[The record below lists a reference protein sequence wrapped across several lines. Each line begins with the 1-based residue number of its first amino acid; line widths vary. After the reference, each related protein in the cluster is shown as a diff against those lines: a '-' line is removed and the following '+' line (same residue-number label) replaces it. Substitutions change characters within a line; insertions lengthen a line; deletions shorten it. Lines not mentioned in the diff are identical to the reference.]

1 VSRADDPEP
10 YDEAY
15 DGGGT
20 PRPHYAEVLDA
31 IGDPRALHDEALRRL
46 EARGVT
52 FGGGEVARFDPVP
65 RVLTEPE
72 WSELQTGIGQRLQA
86 LEAFARDV
94 YGEGRV
100 FEAGVVTR
108 EEVESSPHYE
118 PAMHG
123 AEPRRWVAFA
133 GLDVIR
139 CEDGRFRVIEDQL
152 RMPSGI
158 AYAVAWRD
166 TLRDLLEVDAPQP
179 DLSLVFGELALALQ
193 DAAPAG
199 VDEPRMVILS
209 EGPEAAAFWEH
220 QRLARELCA
229 PVVAL
234 DDLERRDGRLV
245 AWLDGRPRAVDVV
258 YVRTD
263 EDRFSGEDGTPTAI
277 GEALLEPAAAGK
289 VAVVNA
295 PGSGV
300 ADDKLIGGRVD
311 DLVRLYLDQEPL
323 LPSVPA
329 GVVGPDDELDD
340 LVVKPRGEMGGE
352 DVVIWR
358 DADDDTRERVRARIA
373 EEPGGWIG
381 QELVQLSVHPTV
393 IDGRLEPRHVDLRPY
408 ALLSDDGARVL
419 PAASSRV
426 ALERGSMVV
435 NSGQGGGAKDTWI
448 PGR

>member
-1 VSRADDPEP
+1 VSRADDPQP

-15 DGGGT
+15 EGSGR
-20 PRPHYAEVLDA
+20 PRPHYPELLDA
-31 IGDPRALHDEALRRL
+31 IGDPGALHDEALRRL

-65 RVLTEPE
+65 RVLTESE

-118 PAMHG
+118 PAMRG

-229 PVVAL
+229 PVVTL

-373 EEPGGWIG
+373 EEPSGWIG

>member
-1 VSRADDPEP
+1 MSRADDPQP

-15 DGGGT
+15 EGSGS
-20 PRPHYAEVLDA
+20 PRPHYAELLDA
-31 IGDPRALHDEALRRL
+31 IGDPGALRDEALRRL
-46 EARGVT
+46 EARGIT

-72 WSELQTGIGQRLQA
+72 WSELQAGIGQRLQA

-100 FEAGVVTR
+100 FEAGVLTR

-118 PAMHG
+118 PAMRG

-158 AYAVAWRD
+158 AYAVAWRE

-179 DLSLVFGELALALQ
+179 DLSSVFGELALALQ

-209 EGPEAAAFWEH
+209 EGPEAPAFWEH
-220 QRLARELCA
+220 QWLARELCA
-229 PVVAL
+229 PVVTL
-234 DDLERRDGRLV
+234 DDLEHRDGRLV

-258 YVRTD
+258 YLRTG
-263 EDRFSGEDGTPTAI
+263 EDRFTGEDGTLTAI
-277 GEALLEPAAAGK
+277 GQALLEPAAAGT

-300 ADDKLIGGRVD
+300 ADDKLIGGCVD

-329 GVVGPDDELDD
+329 RAVGPDDELDD

-352 DVVIWR
+352 GVVIWR

-373 EEPGGWIG
+373 AEPGGWIG

-408 ALLSDDGARVL
+408 ALLSDEGARVL

>member
-1 VSRADDPEP
+1 
-10 YDEAY
+10 
-15 DGGGT
+15 
-20 PRPHYAEVLDA
+20 
-31 IGDPRALHDEALRRL
+31 
-46 EARGVT
+46 
-52 FGGGEVARFDPVP
+52 
-65 RVLTEPE
+65 
-72 WSELQTGIGQRLQA
+72 
-86 LEAFARDV
+86 
-94 YGEGRV
+94 
-100 FEAGVVTR
+100 
-108 EEVESSPHYE
+108 
-118 PAMHG
+118 
-123 AEPRRWVAFA
+123 
-133 GLDVIR
+133 VIR

-158 AYAVAWRD
+158 AYAVAWRE

-209 EGPEAAAFWEH
+209 EGPGAAAFWEH
-220 QRLARELCA
+220 QQLARELCA
-229 PVVAL
+229 PVVTL
-234 DDLERRDGRLV
+234 DDLEHRDGRLV

-263 EDRFSGEDGTPTAI
+263 EDRFTGEDGKPTAI
-277 GEALLEPAAAGK
+277 GQALLEPAAAGR

-329 GVVGPDDELDD
+329 RTVGPDDELDD

-358 DADDDTRERVRARIA
+358 DADDHTRERVRARIA